1 MIAFLT
7 STLGDF
13 YMMDQMKVGLVEKN
27 NFVENLR
34 EIWQGKK
41 RGLFITADPED
52 FCGNDRMRDEF
63 FRAFADAGLEFSS
76 LDVCDGRKCDID
88 VIQSFD
94 VIILGGG
101 HVPTQ
106 NKFFEKIK
114 LFEKIR
120 EFDGILLALSA
131 GSMNSAKDV
140 YAIPELPGEATD
152 PSYNKWLSGLGITRR
167 RILPHYQYFRDQ
179 YLDGLHIVC
188 DIVMADIGDGEVYAL
203 PDGSYICVK
212 DGREVLWGE
221 AHLIS
226 NGEVKEICRDGCAIE
241 L

>member
-34 EIWQGKK
+34 SVWQGEG

-63 FRAFADAGLEFSS
+63 LRAFADAGLRLSS
-76 LDVCDGRKCDID
+76 LDVCDGRRGDID
-88 VIQSFD
+88 DVKSFD

-106 NKFFEKIK
+106 NRFFKEID
-114 LFEKIR
+114 LFNKIR

-140 YAIPELPGEATD
+140 YAIPELEGEATD
-152 PSYNKWLSGLGITRR
+152 PGYNKWLPGLGVTKCRM
-167 RILPHYQYFRDQ
+167 LPHYQYFCDQ
-179 YLDGLHIVC
+179 YLDGLHIVR

-212 DGREVLWGE
+212 DGREVLYGE
-221 AHLIS
+221 AYLIS
-226 NGEVKEICRDGCAIE
+226 NGEVKEICRDGCAVE